1 MKARI
6 IDELQLR
13 SAMAKHDAWGGR
25 LAHVVAEMG
34 LADEERIVDTLALAL
49 KVSRVRLGNLT
60 RDGSA
65 LAKLDVAFAEAAAV
79 FPLRLRD
86 HGKVLLLAMADPADL
101 ATIDEVSRRARAR
114 VVPYIAGEAEIRV
127 AIARHYR
134 GQEPVAP
141 APRRHSGQAV
151 TEAPSAGAPSA
162 SELLDEILSGAPP
175 ESVFTEEELQRLH
188 TVQANQ
194 EKSAKI
200 VRAVMEL
207 LMEKRV
213 LTPAAVRERMR
224 S

>member
-1 MKARI
+1 MIPSRTSRIGEVLVKARI

-114 VVPYIAGEAEIRV
+114 VVP
-127 AIARHYR
+127 
-134 GQEPVAP
+134 
-141 APRRHSGQAV
+141 
-151 TEAPSAGAPSA
+151 
-162 SELLDEILSGAPP
+162 
-175 ESVFTEEELQRLH
+175 
-188 TVQANQ
+188 
-194 EKSAKI
+194 
-200 VRAVMEL
+200 
-207 LMEKRV
+207 
-213 LTPAAVRERMR
+213 
-224 S
+224 